1 MSDALE
7 DLTQHDILPQT
18 EPARA
23 PVQGPRIVALWFSV
37 FALLAGGVFGALYLS
52 GEGAGSPEEAVQQ
65 MFDAIADEDAIG
77 VFESLAPSERDPYL
91 DNLPKL
97 VDELQRLG
105 ILGGDASLS
114 SIKGVDL
121 SFSDLRFTSKSLG
134 EGVSTVTIAGGTARY
149 RVVPRDLPLGDFVK
163 DIIGEELPAEPQT
176 GSEPVTSDDPDSERI
191 VTVEEDGRWY
201 VSMHYSLAEA
211 ARLDGGAPVPTF
223 GKGLQAKGES
233 TPEKAVE
240 ALLRAGVALDVQ
252 RIIELLPPDE
262 GKALRDYAP
271 LFIDDAKQAAG
282 ESGFKAS
289 ITSLDL
295 EADRSGGHAV
305 VQAKRFAVAFEMT
318 DFSGT
323 IAFDGKCV
331 TVDGPDIPPNEG
343 RFCPEDQD
351 APAVITDL
359 AARMPASGFV
369 AVEHDGSWYVSPTR
383 TLLESVVTVF
393 KTLHRSDLDALRDFF
408 LDAEGIT
415 VG

>member
-37 FALLAGGVFGALYLS
+37 LALLAGGVFGAVYLA
-52 GEGAGSPEEAVQQ
+52 GEGAGTPEEAVQQ
-65 MFDAIADEDAIG
+65 MFDAIADEDALG
-77 VFESLAPSERDPYL
+77 VLESLAPSERGPYR

-97 VDELQRLG
+97 VDELKRLG
-105 ILGGDASLS
+105 ILGDDASLT
-114 SIKGVDL
+114 SIKGVDV
-121 SFSDLRFTSKSLG
+121 SFSDLRFTSKPLG
-134 EGVSTVTIAGGTARY
+134 TGVSTVTVAGGTARY
-149 RVVPRDLPLGDFVK
+149 RVVPRELPLGEFVT

-176 GSEPVTSDDPDSERI
+176 GSDPVTTDDPDSERI

-201 VSMHYSLAEA
+201 VSMHYSIAESF
-211 ARLDGGAPVPTF
+211 RMEGSAPVPKF
-223 GKGLQAKGES
+223 GEGLQAKGES

-240 ALLRAGVALDVQ
+240 TLMRAGLALDVQ
-252 RIIELLPPDE
+252 RVIELLPPDE

-295 EADRSGGHAV
+295 VAKRDGGHAV
-305 VQAKRFAVAFEMT
+305 VEMKRFAVAFEME

-323 IAFDGKCV
+323 VAYDGKCV
-331 TVDGPDIPPNEG
+331 TVAGPDIPPDEG
-343 RFCPEDQD
+343 RICPEDQE
-351 APAVITDL
+351 APAAITDL
-359 AARMPASGFV
+359 AARMPANGFV
-369 AVEHDGSWYVSPTR
+369 VVEHDGQWFVSPTR
-383 TLLESVVTVF
+383 TLLEGVVSVF
-393 KTLHRSDLDALRDFF
+393 KTLQRSDLDALSDFF
-408 LDAEGIT
+408 TGTEMT